1 MGVCV
6 DVIVKKYEIICEQQD
21 EFVMFF
27 YKCFVEFI
35 SFGVFVDEIVVV
47 YVSQCKGDLI
57 VIMEDEEFKWVKFE
71 KVFMLCLVFIK
82 DGMVMVVN
90 VFIINDG
97 AIVLVLVSEEKFKEL
112 NLMLLVKVVSFVDV
126 VYELEWFIIVLIK
139 VVFIVLKWVGFIM
152 NDIDYFE
159 VNEVFVVV
167 MLVFNKMFDVFVEKM
182 NVFGGVVFLGY
193 LLGVSG
199 VCIIIIL
206 NNVLQ

>member
-47 YVSQCKGDLI
+47 YVLQCKGDLI